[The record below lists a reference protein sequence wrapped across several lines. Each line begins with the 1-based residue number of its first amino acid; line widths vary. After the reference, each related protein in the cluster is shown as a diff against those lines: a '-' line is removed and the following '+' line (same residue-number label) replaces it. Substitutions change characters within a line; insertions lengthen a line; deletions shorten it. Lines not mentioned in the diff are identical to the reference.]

1 MKTPVH
7 GIFKSII
14 SIILENIFTKFEW
27 RRLVKV
33 CLVQDELRSSLYTN
47 KFFWNKANHL
57 QKYMIAETAA
67 HLGIP
72 TSKETVDVYQG
83 F

>member
-1 MKTPVH
+1 M
-7 GIFKSII
+7 
-14 SIILENIFTKFEW
+14 
-27 RRLVKV
+27 
-33 CLVQDELRSSLYTN
+33 QDELRSSLYTN